1 MAAIGAQPTTA
12 QYVRTFFQDYIQQV
26 FIGDYQELRTRE
38 HPLSKR
44 QQILEAVE
52 EIDTK
57 QEQRSRLLDWYINR
71 LCSGDQKKGHDAF
84 QRALQR
90 LSELARIEAYLER
103 LAEEHRST
111 QQPQT

>member
-57 QEQRSRLLDWYINR
+57 QEKRSSLLDWYINR
-71 LCSGDQKKGHDAF
+71 LCSGDQKKGHAAF
-84 QRALQR
+84 QQIGKASCR
-90 LSELARIEAYLER
+90 ER
-103 LAEEHRST
+103 VCQYVKKLGDAII
-111 QQPQT
+111 